1 MLLRPLDQPLATAA
15 LTPRESPYV
24 CVRAR
29 VRPLNIVCIMQ
40 DGKLIIK
47 LIDFDASAAYG
58 ELCHL
63 KFSSAY
69 APPQLAAE
77 LLAYESSTGHKPTDA
92 SAPMPWAEWVQSN
105 TEHQ

>member
-1 MLLRPLDQPLATAA
+1 
-15 LTPRESPYV
+15 
-24 CVRAR
+24 
-29 VRPLNIVCIMQ
+29 MQ

-47 LIDFDASAAYG
+47 LIDFDASATYG

-77 LLAYESSTGHKPTDA
+77 LLARSRAAVRHLGGGAVCQRSNLRA
-92 SAPMPWAEWVQSN
+92 SGKSGRSVEV
-105 TEHQ
+105 